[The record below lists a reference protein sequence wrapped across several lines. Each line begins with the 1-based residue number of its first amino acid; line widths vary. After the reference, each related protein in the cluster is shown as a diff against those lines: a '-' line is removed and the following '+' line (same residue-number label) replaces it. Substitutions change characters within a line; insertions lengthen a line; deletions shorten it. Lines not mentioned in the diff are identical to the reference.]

1 MKKVRSSQPAILVL
15 NWIKHSFP
23 CEYRYKFHRIQMK
36 APEICKKE
44 TLLQVFSWKFSELFK
59 NNFFYRYL
67 WTTASGHLHSLNNLF
82 FLAMEWTNRN
92 QAFYICKHDLSRL
105 SSVMNIMSSPWWALH
120 LENFTKQTTHR
131 SSLLLMFF
139 RIGVLK
145 NFTNFT
151 VCEMFRI
158 TFLYKSPPVAASW
171 PSYCCIG
178 RHIIILIKLV
188 NIYI

>member
-1 MKKVRSSQPAILVL
+1 
-15 NWIKHSFP
+15 
-23 CEYRYKFHRIQMK
+23 MK
-36 APEICKKE
+36 APEFCNSDKKRLYCRCFPE
-44 TLLQVFSWKFSELFK
+44 
-59 NNFFYRYL
+59 NFLNCLSITFFNRYL
-67 WTTASGHLHSLNNLF
+67 RATASGHLHSLNNLF
-82 FLAMEWTNRN
+82 FLAIEWTNRN
-92 QAFYICKHDLSRL
+92 QVFYICKHDLSRL
-105 SSVMNIMSSPWWALH
+105 SSMMNVMSSPWWALH
-120 LENFTKQTTHR
+120 LENFMKQTTHI
-131 SSLLLMFF
+131 SSSLLMFF

-158 TFLYKSPPVAASW
+158 TFLYKSLLVAASW

>member
-1 MKKVRSSQPAILVL
+1 MSIDTNFTEFRWKPLRSVKKRLYCRC
-15 NWIKHSFP
+15 FP
-23 CEYRYKFHRIQMK
+23 ENFPNCLRI
-36 APEICKKE
+36 
-44 TLLQVFSWKFSELFK
+44 TFFTDTSGRLLLDIFIHL
-59 NNFFYRYL
+59 
-67 WTTASGHLHSLNNLF
+67 TTYF

-131 SSLLLMFF
+131 SSSLLMFF